1 MADAVGETFC
11 IFRQPLIKT
20 LCMSRDQIIRCHL
33 KAVRRRGGEVYKA
46 SKSSFAYF
54 YLRWSGGVSAGTKLC
69 LASKLHDFNT
79 QGKICKSFNTSSLA
93 SPVSA
98 AWEVRL
104 RSVSSGGVPSKA
116 PDLQDL
122 CDKWMKL
129 LPGSGY
135 ANMIC
140 DAAQVQSH
148 GLPGLEVTSGRRRD
162 AAV

>member
-1 MADAVGETFC
+1 MADVVGETFC

-33 KAVRRRGGEVYKA
+33 KAVRRRGGEVYKD

-116 PDLQDL
+116 PDL
-122 CDKWMKL
+122 
-129 LPGSGY
+129 
-135 ANMIC
+135 
-140 DAAQVQSH
+140 
-148 GLPGLEVTSGRRRD
+148 
-162 AAV
+162 